1 MSITPISVSQLN
13 NYIARII
20 GTDPLLGNIN
30 VKGEISNMN
39 FHSSGNVF
47 FTIKDD
53 NSTMKCI
60 LPWQNA
66 ESIKS
71 SVKDGMEA
79 VISGYVSVYK
89 KGGYYSLTVKDI
101 EIEGQG
107 ILSIAFEKM
116 KDKLEK
122 EGLFDYKHKKS
133 LPFFPKKI
141 GIITSNTGAAIADML
156 NIIKNRNNIVDI
168 LIYPTLVQGS
178 HAANSIAEGVK
189 DINDRFKDEIDVIIV
204 GRGGGSV
211 EDLWAFNEEAL
222 ARAIFES
229 KIPIISAVGHE
240 VDFTISDFVADKRAE
255 TPTAAA
261 IMAVPNI
268 EDIRQY
274 LLELKNKLFNSLI
287 VCVERNK
294 SRLTLLKSQL
304 ESVNPKRIIKSG
316 YGAIIDEN
324 RKFITSMSEIK
335 EGDSL
340 TIIMGDGEIDISVL
354 KMRE

>member
-1 MSITPISVSQLN
+1 M
-13 NYIARII
+13 
-20 GTDPLLGNIN
+20 
-30 VKGEISNMN
+30 
-39 FHSSGNVF
+39 
-47 FTIKDD
+47 
-53 NSTMKCI
+53 
-60 LPWQNA
+60 
-66 ESIKS
+66 
-71 SVKDGMEA
+71 
-79 VISGYVSVYK
+79 
-89 KGGYYSLTVKDI
+89 
-101 EIEGQG
+101 
-107 ILSIAFEKM
+107 
-116 KDKLEK
+116 
-122 EGLFDYKHKKS
+122 
-133 LPFFPKKI
+133 
-141 GIITSNTGAAIADML
+141 
-156 NIIKNRNNIVDI
+156 
-168 LIYPTLVQGS
+168 
-178 HAANSIAEGVK
+178 
-189 DINDRFKDEIDVIIV
+189 
-204 GRGGGSV
+204 
-211 EDLWAFNEEAL
+211 